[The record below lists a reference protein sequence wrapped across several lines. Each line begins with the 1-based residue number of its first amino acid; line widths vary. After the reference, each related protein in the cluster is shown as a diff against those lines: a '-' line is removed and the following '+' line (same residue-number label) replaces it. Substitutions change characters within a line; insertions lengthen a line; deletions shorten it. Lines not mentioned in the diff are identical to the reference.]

1 MDTGHLNMMVRQIL
15 RNLATMGEA
24 EAVTATASHIIEFW
38 EPRMIAAI
46 EAEAL
51 PENAKVLDAIRAFR
65 PPHS

>member
-24 EAVTATASHIIEFW
+24 AATEATARHIIEFW

-46 EAEAL
+46 EAEGA
-51 PENAKVLDAIRAFR
+51 PENAALLQAIQDLR
-65 PPHS
+65 SGG